1 MRHLNTILL
10 IILFT
15 SCSSN
20 QKKEKTESYLQEES
34 RSEINNKSLNNFD
47 KPKPEIFLIKQS
59 ECVENCNKENLISK
73 EYFGDTL
80 LLKFISI
87 QNCAGKFDI
96 DYKIDNETLD
106 IQIDIKK
113 TIVKR
118 KNGSSDTLITIAFC
132 DCYYNFE
139 IGLKHIDKKFTTIL
153 VNGEKLNKTLWPEE
167 DE

>member
-1 MRHLNTILL
+1 MRHLSTILL

-73 EYFGDTL
+73 NIL
-80 LLKFISI
+80 
-87 QNCAGKFDI
+87 
-96 DYKIDNETLD
+96 ETLY
-106 IQIDIKK
+106 
-113 TIVKR
+113 
-118 KNGSSDTLITIAFC
+118 C
-132 DCYYNFE
+132 
-139 IGLKHIDKKFTTIL
+139 
-153 VNGEKLNKTLWPEE
+153 
-167 DE
+167 

>member
-1 MRHLNTILL
+1 MRHLSTIFNYSLYFL
-10 IILFT
+10 QFK
-15 SCSSN
+15 S
-20 QKKEKTESYLQEES
+20 KKEKTESYLQEES

-106 IQIDIKK
+106 IQIDIKQLLK
-113 TIVKR
+113 ERMEVV
-118 KNGSSDTLITIAFC
+118 TL
-132 DCYYNFE
+132 
-139 IGLKHIDKKFTTIL
+139 
-153 VNGEKLNKTLWPEE
+153 
-167 DE
+167 